1 MVETS
6 HNASSPD
13 RPTRFETIASSVP
26 TESGYSSQ
34 IINKRFSEKEWRK
47 VENILHA
54 AAVLFD
60 RNGYIETS
68 LKDISAE
75 AEMSKGGIYH
85 YFSGKHEILFCIV
98 DTYLDRMIGDVEEE
112 LARLSDPDA
121 KIRHLMDRH
130 LALYAS
136 NPPEMRAMLNHT
148 RVLPPDELRHVT
160 EKQKRYARML
170 TSVLAE
176 MTGRSADPRRL
187 TAITYFIF
195 GMYNSIMHWHK
206 ADGEISIEEIGEICF
221 KLFMDGWHSMSKT
234 NLVRSSC

>member
-1 MVETS
+1 MAETS
-6 HNASSPD
+6 RDISSPD
-13 RPTRFETIASSVP
+13 SPTRFETIASAAQ
-26 TESGYSSQ
+26 TESGYSNP
-34 IINKRFSEKEWRK
+34 IINKSFSEKEWRK

-75 AEMSKGGIYH
+75 AEVSKGGIYH
-85 YFSGKHEILFCIV
+85 YFSSKHEILFCII
-98 DTYLDRMIGDVEEE
+98 DTYLDKMLGNVEEE
-112 LARLSDPDA
+112 IASLSDPDM
-121 KIRHLMDRH
+121 KVRHLMDRH

-148 RVLPPDELRHVT
+148 RVLPPEELRYVT
-160 EKQKRYARML
+160 EKQKRYAGML
-170 TSVLAE
+170 AGILAE
-176 MTGRSADPRRL
+176 MTDRTPDPRRL

-221 KLFMDGWHSMSKT
+221 KLLMDGWHSMSKT
-234 NLVRSSC
+234 NLISASR

>member
-1 MVETS
+1 M
-6 HNASSPD
+6 
-13 RPTRFETIASSVP
+13 RFETIAS
-26 TESGYSSQ
+26 TAHAESGYSNPV
-34 IINKRFSEKEWRK
+34 INKSFSEKEWRK
-47 VENILHA
+47 VENILHV

-75 AEMSKGGIYH
+75 AEVSKGGIYH
-85 YFSGKHEILFCIV
+85 YFSSKHEMLFCII
-98 DTYLDRMIGDVEEE
+98 DTYLDKMIGNVEEE
-112 LARLSDPDA
+112 IANLSDPDM
-121 KIRHLMDRH
+121 KVRYLMDRH

-148 RVLPPDELRHVT
+148 RVLPPDQLRYVT

-170 TSVLAE
+170 TGVLAE
-176 MTGRSADPRRL
+176 MTDRSPDPRRL

-221 KLFMDGWHSMSKT
+221 KLLMDGWHSMSKT
-234 NLVRSSC
+234 SLISSSR